1 MNELSSHHFQF
12 AADFSSDIVFRSDI
26 FDYDVTTD
34 NIQIESEAQIQSSS
48 MIEEQRQEVIHNEV
62 LKIAT
67 SKTTFLRTETIKDNR
82 HVIFQDSRVKWWLSS
97 IHSTYRRQSIFGK
110 TSDVAA
116 LNNQIARNEKITFTY
131 KQLSHWLQL
140 SKQNHS
146 ASSAKRV
153 IELTRTN
160 DYLLQELTYHK
171 DTQAA
176 DMKFHKTVINLHV
189 KLNDALKKRFQKR
202 ADAKFTLLS
211 YWDINFDDENVE
223 NIIF

>member
-82 HVIFQDSRVKWWLSS
+82 HVIFQDSRVK
-97 IHSTYRRQSIFGK
+97 
-110 TSDVAA
+110 
-116 LNNQIARNEKITFTY
+116 
-131 KQLSHWLQL
+131 
-140 SKQNHS
+140 
-146 ASSAKRV
+146 
-153 IELTRTN
+153 
-160 DYLLQELTYHK
+160 
-171 DTQAA
+171 
-176 DMKFHKTVINLHV
+176 
-189 KLNDALKKRFQKR
+189 
-202 ADAKFTLLS
+202 
-211 YWDINFDDENVE
+211 
-223 NIIF
+223 